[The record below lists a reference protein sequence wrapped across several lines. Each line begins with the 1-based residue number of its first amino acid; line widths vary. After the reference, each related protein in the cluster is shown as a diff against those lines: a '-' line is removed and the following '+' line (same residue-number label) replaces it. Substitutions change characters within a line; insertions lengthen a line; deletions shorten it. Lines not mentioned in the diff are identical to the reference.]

1 MDDEENIILGKVIKN
16 LQEVKWYCDEC
27 GEANTLIT
35 DSETNTETD
44 FCQDCCENKKI
55 NWKQ

>member
-1 MDDEENIILGKVIKN
+1 MDEEENIILGKVIKN

-35 DSETNTETD
+35 DSDTNTETD

-55 NWKQ
+55 NWK